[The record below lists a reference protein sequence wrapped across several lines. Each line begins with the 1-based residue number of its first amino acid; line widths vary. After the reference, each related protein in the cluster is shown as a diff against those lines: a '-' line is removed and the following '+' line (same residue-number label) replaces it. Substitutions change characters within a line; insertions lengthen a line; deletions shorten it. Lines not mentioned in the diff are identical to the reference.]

1 MAEVV
6 SYRRQSFLG
15 MRLLSLVLPG
25 GGHVIGGR
33 TLLGALLL
41 VAWATTVV
49 RITLNG
55 RLLGLPGN
63 AGAGGAGELLIL
75 PIAIGLLT
83 WLAANLTHQEQ
94 ARG

>member
-6 SYRRQSFLG
+6 RYRRQSFMG

-33 TLLGALLL
+33 TLFGALLL
-41 VAWATTVV
+41 VAWATTWI
-49 RITLNG
+49 RISLDG

-75 PIAIGLLT
+75 PIAVGLLT
-83 WLAANLTHQEQ
+83 WLAANLTNQEQ